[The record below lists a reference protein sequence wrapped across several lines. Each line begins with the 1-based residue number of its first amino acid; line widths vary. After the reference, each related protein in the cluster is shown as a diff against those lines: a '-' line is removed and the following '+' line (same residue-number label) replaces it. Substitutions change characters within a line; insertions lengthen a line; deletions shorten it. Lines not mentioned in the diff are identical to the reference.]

1 MSTCSTIDFGNPY
14 RFDASSSN
22 VISILNSA
30 NDACRKCWSM
40 DSSSTA
46 VSAEIWPSIR
56 RLMRN
61 RERQLWTEYV
71 RQLEE
76 QGQKAEAAAHQ
87 EKAGGVAS
95 GARCHA

>member
-1 MSTCSTIDFGNPY
+1 
-14 RFDASSSN
+14 
-22 VISILNSA
+22 
-30 NDACRKCWSM
+30 
-40 DSSSTA
+40 
-46 VSAEIWPSIR
+46 
-56 RLMRN
+56 MRN